1 MTNKNILL
9 ENQKLNLTKFLLIF
23 RKIYIMRKLLSIYIL
38 SLITIFSCNDTTD
51 TNEEFNFF
59 AEKFQ
64 DIQVLRYQIPGFDE
78 LNLNQKKLV
87 YYLTEAGLAGRDI
100 MYDQNYRHNLSI
112 RRALE
117 KIYTNYDGDKRADEW
132 NNFEVY
138 LKRIWFANGIHHH
151 YSNDKFDP
159 NFSKEYLEYLLSE
172 TGTQL
177 NKDAFEVIFNE
188 NDSKKVNRDQSK
200 GLVIGSAVNF
210 YGDDVTEKDVDD
222 FYSNKKS
229 PDPNKPL
236 SFGLNSKLVR
246 ENGKLIEKTYKIDGM
261 YSSSI
266 EKIIF
271 WIEKAK
277 EVAENEKQKK
287 AFDLLIEYYKTG
299 DLKTWD
305 DYNIAWVETTGGD
318 VDYINGFIE
327 VYNDPKGYRG
337 SYESVVQIKDFEM
350 SRKMSAISEDAQ
362 WFEDNSTIMDEH
374 KKKNVVGISYNTVN
388 VAGESGDASPSTPIG
403 INLPNA
409 NWIRANHGSK
419 SISLGNILFAYG
431 QAGSSGRLEEF
442 GYDKEGIE
450 LEKKYGKEADN
461 LHTSLHEVIGHASG
475 QLVEGVGTPKETLKS
490 YASTLEEA
498 RADLVGLYFIPD
510 KKMEELGVAHSS
522 EEMGR
527 VSYDDYIRNG
537 LMTQLIRIKLGDDI
551 EQSHMRN
558 RQTVSKWVYEKGKP
572 ENVIEK
578 IVENGK
584 TYFVIN
590 DYTRLRSLFGE
601 LLREVQRIKSE
612 GDYEAGKNLIEKYGV
627 KVDKELH
634 AEILKRNEK
643 FNTAPYSG
651 FINPEL
657 VPVLNDSNEIIDIKI
672 IQPKDFA
679 TQMLDYAKKYT
690 TLPDYN

>member
-1 MTNKNILL
+1 
-9 ENQKLNLTKFLLIF
+9 
-23 RKIYIMRKLLSIYIL
+23 MRKLLSIYIL
-38 SLITIFSCNDTTD
+38 SIITLFSCN
-51 TNEEFNFF
+51 NNSEAIKEFNFF
-59 AEKFQ
+59 AEKFE

-87 YYLTEAGLAGRDI
+87 YFLTEAGLAGRDI

-117 KIYTNYDGDKRADEW
+117 KIYTNYDGNKNTNEW
-132 NNFEVY
+132 KNFEVY
-138 LKRIWFANGIHHH
+138 LKRVWFANGIHHH

-159 NFSKEYLEYLLSE
+159 NFSKEYLKNLLTE
-172 TGTQL
+172 TDTKL
-177 NKDAFEVIFNE
+177 NQEAFDVIFND
-188 NDSKKVNRDQSK
+188 NDLKKVNRDQSK
-200 GLVIGSAVNF
+200 GLVLGSAVNF
-210 YGDDVTEKDVDD
+210 YGEDITEKDIDS
-222 FYSNKKS
+222 FYSSKKS

-246 ENGKLIEKTYKIDGM
+246 ENGELVERTYKVGGL

-266 EKIIF
+266 EKIIY
-271 WIEKAK
+271 WIEKAR
-277 EVAENEKQKK
+277 EVAENEKQKE
-287 AFDLLIEYYKTG
+287 AFDLLIEYYRTG
-299 DLKTWD
+299 DLKVWD
-305 DYNIAWVETTGGD
+305 DYNIAWVETTEGD

-350 SRKMSAISEDAQ
+350 SRKMSAISEEAQ

-475 QLVEGVGTPKETLKS
+475 QIVEGVGTPKETLKS

-558 RQTVSKWVYEKGKP
+558 RQTVSKWVYEKGKR

-578 IVENGK
+578 IVENEK

-590 DYTRLRSLFGE
+590 DYKKLRILFGE

-612 GDYEAGKNLIEKYGV
+612 GDYEAGKNLIENYGV
-627 KVDKELH
+627 KIDQDLH
-634 AEILKRNEK
+634 AEVLKRNEK

-657 VPVLNDSNEIIDIKI
+657 VPVFNDSNEIIDIKVV
-672 IQPKDFA
+672 QPKDFA
-679 TQMLDYAKKYT
+679 TQMISYAKKYT